1 MDLTKEQVIELFEE
15 FLDENYYVGELTE
28 ANVLWVYENKFYPM
42 IDNVLYEEDE
52 QIPQRKITSRTG
64 PLDPRI
70 TKALKTARKKTPEVK
85 DMELTSKGNP
95 ENFNTRQKLSP
106 YKDVFGRVKS
116 LFKKP
121 HPEAQRFI
129 KGKNNKYK
137 SAGQGTPFHDDG
149 KSADVAITSKNPRKS
164 DYAAAKFA
172 STAQSQLIKYAKNKD
187 DGPVIGFA
195 VKPGEKSTPKSLS
208 SRGYMNQPKGT
219 PPGVQSIHIGYDNP
233 GKRGTL
239 HRDIRD
245 KYAKRSNVYGPN
257 RMVDPHSG
265 KFALYQQQR
274 TDAEGWSPRRPR
286 RINENE
292 YLPSLF
298 ELYVEN
304 NYYVER
310 LSEANVLWIY
320 EEEFPQWL
328 EEKMNVMDILGGAAA
343 GAATSAVIGLNP
355 LVGGVLGGIS
365 GAMADYPDAK
375 KAGVKK
381 AKAACPS
388 NKDKTTSE
396 KQEEQ
401 QISLK
406 MQAYLN
412 EMSKKGTKK
421 PIEYGSDGAIT
432 KRDVIIARL
441 QAKKKKSGL
450 SMKEEDLLAKLIAA
464 EEKEDSGKKK

>member
-1 MDLTKEQVIELFEE
+1 MNLTEEQVIELFEE

-28 ANVLWVYENKFYPM
+28 ANILWV
-42 IDNVLYEEDE
+42 
-52 QIPQRKITSRTG
+52 
-64 PLDPRI
+64 
-70 TKALKTARKKTPEVK
+70 
-85 DMELTSKGNP
+85 
-95 ENFNTRQKLSP
+95 
-106 YKDVFGRVKS
+106 
-116 LFKKP
+116 
-121 HPEAQRFI
+121 
-129 KGKNNKYK
+129 
-137 SAGQGTPFHDDG
+137 
-149 KSADVAITSKNPRKS
+149 
-164 DYAAAKFA
+164 
-172 STAQSQLIKYAKNKD
+172 
-187 DGPVIGFA
+187 
-195 VKPGEKSTPKSLS
+195 
-208 SRGYMNQPKGT
+208 
-219 PPGVQSIHIGYDNP
+219 
-233 GKRGTL
+233 
-239 HRDIRD
+239 
-245 KYAKRSNVYGPN
+245 
-257 RMVDPHSG
+257 
-265 KFALYQQQR
+265 
-274 TDAEGWSPRRPR
+274 
-286 RINENE
+286 
-292 YLPSLF
+292 
-298 ELYVEN
+298 
-304 NYYVER
+304 
-310 LSEANVLWIY
+310 Y